1 MGGRIDVRADT
12 AIAGTAGARREWP
25 GLRQI
30 PARGPGATPETASA
44 AGGRPVHPPMRNK
57 DDRPGR

>member
-1 MGGRIDVRADT
+1 MGGRIDARADT

-30 PARGPGATPETASA
+30 LAWGLGATAASGLWLGA
-44 AGGRPVHPPMRNK
+44 LPREAGRCAPDGK
-57 DDRPGR
+57 QG